1 MATTNQEKYLFSTQA
16 LPKVAWAKG
25 VYLYD
30 TEGKQYFDA
39 SGGPAVFAI
48 GHGNE
53 EVNAAVTRQMAQFA
67 HGYRYNFTSDPLEQ
81 LQEMIGRLCGGG
93 LRHMLF
99 VGSGSEAME
108 SALKI
113 ALQYQQAIG
122 QTKRTRF
129 IARQQSYHGN
139 SLGALSVS
147 GYPKRRAMFAGS
159 LLDVSFVSP
168 ANAYRPP
175 EGLSVAEIADFC
187 ANELEQEILRLGA
200 ETVCAFVFE
209 PIVGAAGGV
218 VPAPPGYAQRMRAVC
233 DRYGVV
239 MIADEVMCG
248 SGRSGTWRALGHDGV
263 EPDIMTV
270 AKGLGAGYIPLGAA
284 IYHHKLAE
292 PIFTAHGD
300 LMTGH
305 TFTGHSTACAAAVAV
320 QQIVEREGL
329 VAKVA
334 REGEWLQA
342 TLRAELGDHPYVG
355 DIRGRGFFIG
365 VEFVADKGEKRPFSP
380 THQLAA
386 CIRAATLDAGLIC
399 YPVGGIID
407 GVHGDAAILAPPYN
421 ITQTEMEELVD
432 RFVTAVRGV
441 LQTVA

>member
-1 MATTNQEKYLFSTQA
+1 MSTSNSENHLFTTRA
-16 LPKVAWAKG
+16 LPKIASGKG

-30 TEGKQYFDA
+30 TDGKQYFDA
-39 SGGPAVFAI
+39 SGGPAVFAL

-53 EVNAAVTRQMAQFA
+53 EVNAAVTRQMAHFA

-81 LQEMIGRLCGGG
+81 LQEIIGRLCGGG
-93 LRHMLF
+93 LTHTLF

-122 QTKRTRF
+122 QTSRTRF

-147 GYPKRRAMFAGS
+147 GFPRRRAMFSGS

-175 EGLSVAEIADFC
+175 AGRTATDIADFC
-187 ANELEQEILRLGA
+187 AHELEQEILRLGA
-200 ETVCAFVFE
+200 ETVCAFIFE

-218 VPAPPGYAQRMRAVC
+218 VPAPPGYAQRMREVC
-233 DRYGVV
+233 DRHGVV

-248 SGRSGTWRALGHDGV
+248 SGRVGTWRALAYDGV

-284 IYHHKLAE
+284 IYHHRLAE
-292 PIFTAHGD
+292 PIFATHGD

-305 TFTGHSTACAAAVAV
+305 TFTGHTTACAAAVAV
-320 QQIVEREGL
+320 QTIVAREGL
-329 VAKVA
+329 LAKVA
-334 REGEWLQA
+334 REGEWLQEA
-342 TLRAELGDHPYVG
+342 LRAELGDHPHVG

-365 VEFVADKGEKRPFSP
+365 VEFVAERGEKRPFSP

-386 CIRAATLDAGLIC
+386 RIRAATLDAGLIC

-407 GVHGDAAILAPPYN
+407 GTHGDAAILAPPYN
-421 ITQTEMEELVD
+421 ITQTEMEEMVD
-432 RFVTAVRGV
+432 RFVTAVRAV
-441 LQTVA
+441 LSTL

>member
-1 MATTNQEKYLFSTQA
+1 MSTANQEKYLFSTQA
-16 LPKVAWAKG
+16 LPKVTWAKG

-30 TEGKQYFDA
+30 TDGKQYFDA

-53 EVNAAVTRQMAQFA
+53 EVNAAVTQQLAQFA

-81 LQEMIGRLCGGG
+81 LQAIIGRLCGGG
-93 LRHMLF
+93 LHHMLF

-122 QTKRTRF
+122 QTGRTRF
-129 IARQQSYHGN
+129 IARRQSYHGN

-175 EGLSVAEIADFC
+175 EGLAADDIADFC
-187 ANELEQEILRLGA
+187 AHELEQEILRLGA

-218 VPAPPGYAQRMRAVC
+218 VPAPPGYAQRMREVC

-248 SGRSGTWRALGHDGV
+248 SGRSGTWRALAHDGV

-284 IYHHKLAE
+284 IYHRKLAE
-292 PIFTAHGD
+292 PIFAAHGD

-305 TFTGHSTACAAAVAV
+305 TFTGHTTACAAAVAV
-320 QQIVEREGL
+320 QRIVEREGL
-329 VAKVA
+329 LAKVA
-334 REGEWLQA
+334 QEGEWLQA

-355 DIRGRGFFIG
+355 NIRGRGFFIG
-365 VEFVADKGEKRPFSP
+365 VEFVEEKGEKRPFSP
-380 THQLAA
+380 DHQLAA
-386 CIRAATLDAGLIC
+386 RIRAATLDAGLIC

-407 GVHGDAAILAPPYN
+407 GVQGDAAILAPPYN
-421 ITQTEMEELVD
+421 ITQTEMEEMVD

-441 LQTVA
+441 LQAVA